1 MNSHITLSQAIE
13 GYLLDARARQLSPR
27 TIGDY
32 IHIFHRFQ
40 DHVGNVAIAAIEP
53 NDVRRFLANLR
64 SHRVTPNGVA
74 PRPSRILSKKTVR
87 NHYIALASLWTWA
100 TSENI
105 ADRHVVRAIDP
116 PPIEKPAIEPFSKSD
131 VELLLDA
138 CDTSRPY
145 TRLGKRECANRRPT
159 ADRDRAL
166 ILLLLD
172 TGARASEVCAEPR
185 KGAPGLLVGDLD
197 QRNSHVTVMGKG
209 DKGRILP
216 ISAPTSKAL
225 WRYLTARPDS
235 LPSDP
240 LILSSRGGGPFT
252 TAGLLCLVRRL
263 GDRAGVPGA
272 HPHRFR
278 HTFAINFLRNGG
290 NALELQRLLG
300 HSTLEMVNRYVALAQ
315 VDLDNAHRRASPV
328 VNWRL

>member
-1 MNSHITLSQAIE
+1 MKNHITLSQAIE

-27 TIGDY
+27 TIDDY
-32 IHIFHRFQ
+32 VYIFRRFQ
-40 DHVGNVAIAAIEP
+40 DHVGDVAVASIEP
-53 NDVRRFLANLR
+53 DDVRRFLADLR
-64 SHRVTPNGVA
+64 SHRVIPNGIA
-74 PRPSRILSKKTVR
+74 PRPPRVLSKKTVR

-100 TSENI
+100 TSEGI

-116 PPIEKPAIEPFSKSD
+116 PPIEKPAIEPFSKAD

-138 CDTSRPY
+138 CETTRPY
-145 TRLGKRECANRRPT
+145 VRPGKRECVHTRPS
-159 ADRDRAL
+159 ADRDRAI

-172 TGARASEVCAEPR
+172 TGARASEICAEPR
-185 KGAPGLLVGDLD
+185 KGVPGLLIGDLD
-197 QRNSHVTVMGKG
+197 KRNSHITVMGKG

-216 ISAPTSKAL
+216 FSAPTAKAI
-225 WRYLTARPDS
+225 WRYLTTRPDV
-235 LPSDP
+235 LPCDP
-240 LILSSRGGGPFT
+240 LFLSRHSEPFT
-252 TAGLLCLVRRL
+252 TSGLLCLIRRL
-263 GDRAGVPGA
+263 GDRAGVPNA

-315 VDLDNAHRRASPV
+315 VDLDQAHRRASPV
-328 VNWRL
+328 VNWHL

>member
-1 MNSHITLSQAIE
+1 MNPHITLSQAIE

-27 TIGDY
+27 TITDY
-32 IHIFHRFQ
+32 LYIFHRFQ
-40 DHVGNVAIAAIEP
+40 DHVGDVSIASIEP
-53 NDVRRFLANLR
+53 NDVRRFLADLR
-64 SHRVTPNGVA
+64 SRRVAPDGIA
-74 PRPSRILSKKTVR
+74 PRPPRVLSKKTVR

-100 TSENI
+100 TSEDI

-116 PPIEKPAIEPFSKSD
+116 PPIEKPAIEPFSKTD
-131 VELLLDA
+131 VELLLEA
-138 CDTSRPY
+138 CDYSRPY
-145 TRLGKRECANRRPT
+145 TRPGKRECAHSRPT

-185 KGAPGLLVGDLD
+185 KGAPGLLMGDLD
-197 QRNSHVTVMGKG
+197 QRNGHITVMGKG

-216 ISAPTSKAL
+216 ISAPTAKAI
-225 WRYLTARPDS
+225 WRYLTARPDA
-235 LPSDP
+235 LPSAP
-240 LILSSRGGGPFT
+240 LFLSSRGGPFAT
-252 TAGLLCLVRRL
+252 SGLLCLIRRL
-263 GDRAGVPGA
+263 GDRAGVSNA

-315 VDLDNAHRRASPV
+315 VDLDRAHLRASPV
-328 VNWRL
+328 ANWRL